1 MCANIAHFSD
11 SWQPTVLQW
20 LLVAA
25 PQVTVVAGLIEREG
39 RVLICQRRPTDRYP
53 LKWEFPGGKVEP
65 GEAPAAALARELRE
79 ELSIRATVGAE
90 LLRYRFRYPRRPS
103 ILLIFCRVEDYQGR
117 LRNRQFARMLWEAP
131 ARLPGYNFVAGDAE
145 FVRRLARGRF

>member
-1 MCANIAHFSD
+1 
-11 SWQPTVLQW
+11 
-20 LLVAA
+20 
-25 PQVTVVAGLIEREG
+25 VAGLIEREG

-65 GEAPAAALARELRE
+65 GEAPAAALARELEE
-79 ELSIRATVGAE
+79 ELSIRATMGAE
-90 LLRYRFRYPRRPS
+90 ILRYRFCYPSRRP
-103 ILLIFCRVEDYQGR
+103 ILLVFFRVTDYQGR

-131 ARLPGYNFVAGDAE
+131 ARLPDYDFVDGDAE